1 MNKFIIKKALGLIV
15 VGIILVNLSV
25 NFYVV
30 DVEVIFNVNVFNLS
44 I

>member
-15 VGIILVNLSV
+15 GIILVSLSV
-25 NFYVV
+25 NFCVV
-30 DVEVIFNVNVFNLS
+30 DVEVILNVNVFNVS

>member
-15 VGIILVNLSV
+15 GIILVSSSV
-25 NFYVV
+25 NFCVV
-30 DVEVIFNVNVFNLS
+30 NVEVILNVNVFNVS